1 MKSRQYGSVPLK
13 NKQRQQTSQS
23 RVTSKQSNHRLNSQE
38 RIIGSQMRI
47 NMPSFLP
54 VSELLQPAYIKLKDL
69 AIAREKIKRDL
80 TMQIQ

>member
-1 MKSRQYGSVPLK
+1 
-13 NKQRQQTSQS
+13 
-23 RVTSKQSNHRLNSQE
+23 
-38 RIIGSQMRI
+38 MRI